1 MIIENQSRLGAGQ
14 LSALRAEGKAR
25 RYGCDRPVEVFEL
38 AEGVYSIFSRS
49 PGMGGD
55 AWMHL
60 VTGPERAVLIDTGFG
75 IGDLRALV
83 ETLTDKPYDVFN
95 THFHG
100 DHTLGNV
107 QFDRVFIHRYDLSP
121 LAGSMTPEGR
131 RAFIPVEGDYYGPE
145 DVPPFRP
152 YGIVPVDAGF
162 TFDLGGGETLELL
175 HIPGHSAGC
184 AGLLDRKRRILFSGD
199 ALCCTPTFIFGP
211 LPEVEHREYM
221 TIRAYREGLLRLEK
235 RLGEFDTLYP
245 GHGFLGV
252 PNEIVSDTVKVCDAV
267 IADPDRYDDILR
279 FGSQEGMIRKIGWGS
294 VAFSKDRV

>member
-38 AEGVYSIFSRS
+38 TEGVYSIFSRS

-83 ETLTDKPYDVFN
+83 ETLIDKPYDVFN

-107 QFDRVFIHRYDLSP
+107 QFDRVFIHRYDL
-121 LAGSMTPEGR
+121 
-131 RAFIPVEGDYYGPE
+131 
-145 DVPPFRP
+145 
-152 YGIVPVDAGF
+152 
-162 TFDLGGGETLELL
+162 
-175 HIPGHSAGC
+175 
-184 AGLLDRKRRILFSGD
+184 
-199 ALCCTPTFIFGP
+199 
-211 LPEVEHREYM
+211 
-221 TIRAYREGLLRLEK
+221 
-235 RLGEFDTLYP
+235 
-245 GHGFLGV
+245 
-252 PNEIVSDTVKVCDAV
+252 
-267 IADPDRYDDILR
+267 
-279 FGSQEGMIRKIGWGS
+279 
-294 VAFSKDRV
+294 

>member
-14 LSALRAEGKAR
+14 LSALRAEGKSR

-121 LAGSMTPEGR
+121 LADSMTPEGR

-162 TFDLGGGETLELL
+162 TFNLGGG
-175 HIPGHSAGC
+175 
-184 AGLLDRKRRILFSGD
+184 
-199 ALCCTPTFIFGP
+199 
-211 LPEVEHREYM
+211 
-221 TIRAYREGLLRLEK
+221 
-235 RLGEFDTLYP
+235 
-245 GHGFLGV
+245 
-252 PNEIVSDTVKVCDAV
+252 
-267 IADPDRYDDILR
+267 
-279 FGSQEGMIRKIGWGS
+279 
-294 VAFSKDRV
+294 

>member
-38 AEGVYSIFSRS
+38 AEGVLFDLFPE
-49 PGMGGD
+49 PGDGRGCLDAPGDRARTGGAD
-55 AWMHL
+55 RHRL
-60 VTGPERAVLIDTGFG
+60 RHRGPAR
-75 IGDLRALV
+75 LV

-145 DVPPFRP
+145 DVPPFRL

-211 LPEVEHREYM
+211 LPEVEHRS
-221 TIRAYREGLLRLEK
+221 I
-235 RLGEFDTLYP
+235 
-245 GHGFLGV
+245 
-252 PNEIVSDTVKVCDAV
+252 
-267 IADPDRYDDILR
+267 
-279 FGSQEGMIRKIGWGS
+279 
-294 VAFSKDRV
+294 